1 MRAMLCKAF
10 GPLDDL
16 TLETL
21 PTPAP
26 GPGEVR
32 LKVAACG
39 VNFPDVLI
47 VQGNYT
53 FTLEPPFAPGGEVA
67 GTVAELGAGD
77 EGLPVGAPVVAP
89 TLLGRLAQQT
99 VPPPARL
106 HPRPPTPA
114 AT

>member
-47 VQGNYT
+47 VQGKYQ
-53 FTLEPPFAPGGEVA
+53 FKPEPPFAPGGEVA
-67 GTVAELGAGD
+67 GTVVELGAGV
-77 EGLPVGAPVVAP
+77 EGFTVGDPVIAT
-89 TLLGRLAQQT
+89 TLDRKSTRLNSS
-99 VPPPARL
+99 P
-106 HPRPPTPA
+106 
-114 AT
+114 